1 MLIPILGPIAPIRSI
16 RRLFSM
22 LPMQEPTHIRESK
35 PIRSNHRKTIGR
47 SGKCPTPRKVRYP
60 GVSVVGHHPISVS
73 SIGMEIAPHSRNPDI
88 SVTIVSNPST
98 MRTKNIVE
106 NLNVYSTAV
115 IVVIIISVIIV
126 IIVVITVI
134 PVVNAL
140 RINSARAMQ
149 EVNNV
154 AMKAIKMAFINVFIS
169 VSINE

>member
-1 MLIPILGPIAPIRSI
+1 MYADSHSGSHRCPSVVSAACSPCYPCRSPLISGNPSPSVVIIV
-16 RRLFSM
+16 
-22 LPMQEPTHIRESK
+22 K
-35 PIRSNHRKTIGR
+35 PSAVVER
-47 SGKCPTPRKVRYP
+47 CPTPRKVRYP

-140 RINSARAMQ
+140 RISSALKSHARSKQ
-149 EVNNV
+149 CCYESN
-154 AMKAIKMAFINVFIS
+154 
-169 VSINE
+169 